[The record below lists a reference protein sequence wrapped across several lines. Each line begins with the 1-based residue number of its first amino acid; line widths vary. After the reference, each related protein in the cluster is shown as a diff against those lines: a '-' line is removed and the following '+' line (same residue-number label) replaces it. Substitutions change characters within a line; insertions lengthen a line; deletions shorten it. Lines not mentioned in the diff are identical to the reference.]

1 MRGATPSPS
10 SAAWSPR
17 SPATSPTCPSP
28 TSPIPSGS
36 TRQVPKRKQWRTP
49 GSRCGAPPRSLRHGS
64 AIRED
69 AHPVV
74 RHLSAAADHLA
85 AARDLLHTHVTTD
98 PAGLRT
104 GSSRWAPAI
113 TSEPVTA
120 ALHSELAQHARTLAP
135 WASQLTMTVPP
146 RSGMPAPQRL
156 ILHNAISGL
165 WITAAAVHAAQ
176 RDHPPAAGARRL
188 LAAIPA
194 AIPPLRHPPG
204 DGEHIPQ
211 LCDGLVVTA
220 ERLRHAARAS
230 SSWPAISA
238 SWRHNALASAITSH
252 ASEIILRTLAE
263 RATQLRLDPAIA
275 AQLHPAADAMSLT
288 WPAWRA
294 VASQWDILSTGA
306 HPGPVRTPAAGD
318 FADLALRTG
327 RLAYD
332 SPQWTP
338 AHAGASL
345 IRSPA
350 GLAPA
355 PDTLGAVLSAVHHAA
370 DAISR
375 TGTADQQ
382 ASHAAAAGSRLY
394 LPTRLM
400 PEEYDI
406 PHPYTRAPHQHT
418 DALHAAYST
427 ALSTSA
433 RITSVLD
440 DLAIAVGAPSTLL
453 AHTRSFERLQA
464 DAHRRED
471 TDLAYQ
477 QTPPPAPAAAPPQP
491 GTQIGSLIESMQI
504 TDPAMLLRAAAID
517 QASRNLLAE
526 ASAKTRK
533 RDSNAAAQ
541 PAQPIQPAS
550 RRSARAAGKDLPRHR
565 ASPSPQLTHDQAN
578 STAAPANT
586 TTARSPAQ
594 SRTHRSPKPR

>member
-406 PHPYTRAPHQHT
+406 PHPYTRAPT
-418 DALHAAYST
+418 ST
-427 ALSTSA
+427 Q
-433 RITSVLD
+433 
-440 DLAIAVGAPSTLL
+440 
-453 AHTRSFERLQA
+453 TRSTPPTPPRSAQA
-464 DAHRRED
+464 PGSPQFSTTSPSRSA
-471 TDLAYQ
+471 
-477 QTPPPAPAAAPPQP
+477 PPAP
-491 GTQIGSLIESMQI
+491 S
-504 TDPAMLLRAAAID
+504 
-517 QASRNLLAE
+517 
-526 ASAKTRK
+526 
-533 RDSNAAAQ
+533 
-541 PAQPIQPAS
+541 
-550 RRSARAAGKDLPRHR
+550 
-565 ASPSPQLTHDQAN
+565 
-578 STAAPANT
+578 
-586 TTARSPAQ
+586 
-594 SRTHRSPKPR
+594 